1 MRPVN
6 EVTWG
11 TMLSFAEDAS
21 AFERGLWMWL
31 VVPGLCIVAVV
42 LGFTL
47 LGYALD
53 EILNPKLR
61 RR

>member
-1 MRPVN
+1 
-6 EVTWG
+6 
-11 TMLSFAEDAS
+11 MLSYAADSS
-21 AFERGLWMWL
+21 AFQVGLHWWIL
-31 VVPGLCIVAVV
+31 APGLCIVVVV